1 LSIERWILTS
11 LLVGLGMELR
21 QRNRWKER
29 ERERFL
35 RKIKNRFSITLFEL
49 LVPAI
54 PETTPSS
61 LGHELI
67 QVLFLPLS

>member
-1 LSIERWILTS
+1 MDFNKSPCGIGNGAKAKKQVE
-11 LLVGLGMELR
+11 G
-21 QRNRWKER
+21 KR